1 MLPAVHGAVGMVATL
16 VSTPYLG
23 AWIDLSPRLR
33 VAIIICVVEITA
45 ITGSCTLLAF
55 FYHHRDFIITHQ
67 VYCLQRVAILEN
79 NIGRVGLS
87 YYFWLLLLVCQLFQ
101 ASQLEL
107 SQLSS
112 RKIGWSFYLAR
123 TRTD

>member
-33 VAIIICVVEITA
+33 VATIICVVEVTA
-45 ITGSCTLLAF
+45 ITGSCTLLAL
-55 FYHHRDFIITHQ
+55 FYHHRDFIINYQ
-67 VYCLQRVAILEN
+67 VHCIELVAILEHD
-79 NIGRVGLS
+79 IVRAGLR
-87 YYFWLLLLVCQLFQ
+87 YYSWLLLLDSQLFQ
-101 ASQLEL
+101 VSLLEL

-112 RKIGWSFYLAR
+112 RKIGWLFYLVR